1 MQINRSITKVT
12 VCALALG
19 LCASFS
25 ARADEP
31 AEKPAAESVAAMD
44 NPEDIL
50 GDWKLVL
57 NFGGGDG
64 EAMMTLT
71 QEDEKL
77 YAELRSQIGAWKSDK
92 VEYKKTGDTTGTI
105 RVMATI
111 PVFGP
116 DELTFEFIVDGDTI
130 EGKEIGT
137 DTTIVISGARM
148 NAEEAAAYKEAN
160 TNTMITAAM
169 VVQMLDKDKDGKI
182 SMEEAPEQLKQ
193 SFAMVDQDK
202 DGGINEEEAAVVAMI
217 MNSQAAAAAKPKPS
231 DLESNESD
239 TE

>member
-1 MQINRSITKVT
+1 MQIKSFVAKVFICT
-12 VCALALG
+12 LVLG
-19 LCASFS
+19 MSASFS
-25 ARADEP
+25 ARADES
-31 AEKPAAESVAAMD
+31 AEKPTVEEIVVLANAENV
-44 NPEDIL
+44 L

-71 QEDEKL
+71 QKDEKL
-77 YAELRSQIGAWKSDK
+77 HAELRSQIGAWESDK

-116 DELTFEFIVDGDTI
+116 EELTFEFIVDGDTI
-130 EGKEIGT
+130 KGEEVGT
-137 DTTIVISGARM
+137 DATIIISGARM
-148 NAEEAAAYKEAN
+148 SAEEATAYKEAN

-202 DGGINEEEAAVVAMI
+202 DGGIDEEEAAVVAMI

-231 DLESNESD
+231 D
-239 TE
+239 TP